1 MAPPFKGVGGGGE
14 LTGRTYGP
22 YNGPKYSKTRAR
34 NVARSLQPSRYAL
47 PTDLKIG
54 FGPSMHAGLRLQ
66 FGVAHEAC
74 KLTSVKTFSV
84 VIRGP
89 WLHADKGLHCMTV
102 LYMLFCVLFSL
113 GPRHL

>member
-84 VIRGP
+84 VVRGP
-89 WLHADKGLHCMTV
+89 CGQRLALHDRFIYAF
-102 LYMLFCVLFSL
+102 FCVLFPL